1 MRKHEH
7 HTHEFGC
14 PQKLQI
20 ILSWQRATWVT
31 ERQEYI
37 VYRWRTSVYSLNEQT
52 NAMNSQHNLRNY
64 EAPWDCRTEV
74 KNMMGAKCVSND
86 PVSIKCKWGRRNASV
101 WVVKKGW
108 DGQKA
113 TERHKLN
120 YLAKKNRLVQ
130 WNVGSKHVMRM
141 WDTVKEVLQCEK
153 TGGLSQHTPGMS
165 SPHANHNS
173 LSPNVMEGRASLG
186 MDGWSDRVKCIR
198 KITDQWLCQQEK
210 QKN

>member
-1 MRKHEH
+1 MSTKTANNPKLTKSYMSDRKTRIHRLPLKDFRIFTEW
-7 HTHEFGC
+7 TDQRHEFSTQLTQLWG
-14 PQKLQI
+14 PVG
-20 ILSWQRATWVT
+20 LS
-31 ERQEYI
+31 
-37 VYRWRTSVYSLNEQT
+37 
-52 NAMNSQHNLRNY
+52 H
-64 EAPWDCRTEV
+64 EV

-198 KITDQWLCQQEK
+198 KITDQWLCQQGK